1 MHLFAF
7 VKSGYTNVQNIE
19 RIGTTVAMREIPI
32 EVLEGFK
39 VPNAVLLCR
48 RGDSW
53 SIERDGSNAG
63 AFISTSAKT
72 SERLFGEPNG
82 QLVLSD
88 DGGATAEARI
98 SAIPSAFFSVTEKVC
113 EMRNIPARE
122 GYEMVLDKAEEGRK
136 LVNLAGLATAVQKAA
151 APRPARPDRLVVL
164 SHGPSRI
171 RGLINDICE
180 SWAREAVE
188 RISNPSR
195 FPDVEIPSGL
205 TDEILDSAW
214 RSSGEDRAVYNDLCS
229 DIGFAQDIVRGAFG
243 KDLESEAEFYDS
255 SATDNVCSMLEDID
269 TSDCIVILKDTAS
282 NLCEYLFSDAES
294 FTRAQPRNVGEFVS
308 SLAGGRY
315 RLGGDT
321 QDFELTVEEGKL
333 GLDETPDMAHGIGKY
348 EVLFIAK
355 SLSDRVIAMDGTE
368 LAREMSRLRMRRGLP
383 AENLAVRLAETNGEV
398 LNVERDICASFGWDF
413 TGNGRMDSLDD
424 LMEAVELESPQA
436 LGHGVRDKAG
446 L

>member
-1 MHLFAF
+1 
-7 VKSGYTNVQNIE
+7 
-19 RIGTTVAMREIPI
+19 MREIPKD
-32 EVLEGFK
+32 VLEGFK
-39 VPNAVLLCR
+39 VPDAVLLCR

-63 AFISTSAKT
+63 AFISTSVKA
-72 SERLFGEPNG
+72 SERLYAAPNG
-82 QLVLSD
+82 RLICSD
-88 DGGATAEARI
+88 DGGATAAARI
-98 SAIPSAFFSVTEKVC
+98 SAIPSAFFSITVKVC
-113 EMRNIPARE
+113 EMRYIPARE

-136 LVNLAGLATAVQKAA
+136 LVNLTSLATAVQKAS
-151 APRPARPDRLVVL
+151 APRPARTDRHIVL
-164 SHGPSRI
+164 SHGSSRI
-171 RGLINDICE
+171 RELIDDISE

-188 RISNPSR
+188 RIANPSR

-214 RSSGEDRAVYNDLCS
+214 RSSGEDRATYNDLCS

-269 TSDCIVILKDTAS
+269 TSDCIVILEDTAS
-282 NLCEYLFSDAES
+282 GLCEYLFSDAES
-294 FTRAQPRNVGEFVS
+294 FTRAQPRNVGEFVCN
-308 SLAGGRY
+308 LAGGRY
-315 RLGGDT
+315 RLREDI
-321 QDFELTVEEGKL
+321 QDFELTVEEGRL
-333 GLDETPDMAHGIGKY
+333 ILDETPDMAHGTGKY

-368 LAREMSRLRMRRGLP
+368 LSREMSRLHMRRGLP
-383 AENLAVRLAETNGEV
+383 AENLAVRLAEANGEV
-398 LNVERDICASFGWDF
+398 LNVERDICASFEWDF

-424 LMEAVELESPQA
+424 LMEAVELEPPQA
-436 LGHGVRDKAG
+436 FGRSIRDKTG